1 MKASS
6 TIWVIVIILI
16 IVGLGW
22 WWVAKA
28 PAPAPTDQSQTQNTT
43 SPAANDQGMQDNG
56 VIPSTAQS
64 NNVTVTYDGA
74 NFSPSTVSIPVGGSV
89 TWVAQGQMWVAS
101 NAHPVHTGYDGTDR
115 TTHCAT
121 GYTGAAPLD
130 QCAPGT
136 SYTFTFGKAGTW
148 DYHNHLNPS
157 AMGSVV
163 VQ

>member
-43 SPAANDQGMQDNG
+43 SPAANDQG
-56 VIPSTAQS
+56 
-64 NNVTVTYDGA
+64 
-74 NFSPSTVSIPVGGSV
+74 IPVGGSV